1 MPEQQ
6 TSSMEGCV
14 QGHIGPLCQ
23 SCDIYGLVLKS
34 SNTRKEKFKCSNCGD
49 MSYNIPIQLL
59 NYIGLSI
66 YKTISIRGA
75 VGLAMVTTTSYYMR
89 KSGIFLIGPNTG
101 QDLAIVYVKILLNY
115 LQIINVISQLKYKLF
130 SDLNIFSSVGNPIQS
145 SLTSLDCALKNM
157 DRNIFPIV
165 YIRII
170 WVVLLYFV
178 YSILISKI
186 KKK

>member
-1 MPEQQ
+1 M
-6 TSSMEGCV
+6 
-14 QGHIGPLCQ
+14 
-23 SCDIYGLVLKS
+23 
-34 SNTRKEKFKCSNCGD
+34 
-49 MSYNIPIQLL
+49 
-59 NYIGLSI
+59 
-66 YKTISIRGA
+66 
-75 VGLAMVTTTSYYMR
+75 
-89 KSGIFLIGPNTG
+89 FLIGPNSG

-115 LQIINVISQLKYKLF
+115 LQIINVISQLQYKLF

-186 KKK
+186 NKNKIIMISSVFNYNFRYNSNNHSLNTKIINLDFFIPSIHSIPID

>member
-1 MPEQQ
+1 
-6 TSSMEGCV
+6 
-14 QGHIGPLCQ
+14 
-23 SCDIYGLVLKS
+23 
-34 SNTRKEKFKCSNCGD
+34 

-115 LQIINVISQLKYKLF
+115 LQIINVIS
-130 SDLNIFSSVGNPIQS
+130 
-145 SLTSLDCALKNM
+145 
-157 DRNIFPIV
+157 
-165 YIRII
+165 
-170 WVVLLYFV
+170 
-178 YSILISKI
+178 
-186 KKK
+186 